1 MVTKVRTMRLQQ
13 PDFTRYFVTIP
24 FNFIKELKWIKG
36 QELMVKMQKNKIII
50 EKKGD

>member
-1 MVTKVRTMRLQQ
+1 MVTKTRTMRLQQ

-36 QELMVKMQKNKIII
+36 QELIVKIQKDKIII
-50 EKKGD
+50 RKKGN